1 MRMQLMAAVALVAL
15 SACGSEPAPRDS
27 EPKIEV
33 RSAEQDRLHQL
44 AGPDLQ
50 IALKRAIQDS
60 GYRCQRV
67 EEAGFVAKH
76 ENLDM
81 WTASCSEGRDWAIF
95 SGPDGSAQ
103 VRDCVDVVKAGLPAC
118 TISEAPKADA
128 AG

>member
-1 MRMQLMAAVALVAL
+1 MRMRLIGAAAVLALA
-15 SACGSEPAPRDS
+15 ACGSEPAPRDS
-27 EPKIEV
+27 APKIEV

-44 AGPDLQ
+44 PEADLQ

-67 EEAGFVAKH
+67 EQAGFVAKH

-103 VRDCVDVVKAGLPAC
+103 VRDCVDVAKAGLPAC
-118 TISEAPKADA
+118 TISAAPKTDA